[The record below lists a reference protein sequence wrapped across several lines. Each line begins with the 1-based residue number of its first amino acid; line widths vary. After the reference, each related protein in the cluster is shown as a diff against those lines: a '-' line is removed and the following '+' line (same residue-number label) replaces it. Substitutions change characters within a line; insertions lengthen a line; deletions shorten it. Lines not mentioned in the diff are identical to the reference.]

1 LKERI
6 GAENLEV
13 VKILS
18 TANSG
23 NGKNLGNSRKDK
35 AKN

>member
-1 LKERI
+1 M
-6 GAENLEV
+6 EV

-23 NGKNLGNSRKDK
+23 NGENLGNSRKDK
-35 AKN
+35 AKNQFLNWQIF